1 MKRTPGR
8 RSFQNVAGAFAYLL
22 ATRLAIAAALALT
35 LRLTLLLA
43 LAVLLLLLL
52 LLRTT
57 TITTGC
63 TDHGSGHLGCGVH
76 LYSNARF

>member
-1 MKRTPGR
+1 MMLLPKR
-8 RSFQNVAGAFAYLL
+8 LL

-63 TDHGSGHLGCGVH
+63 TDHGSGHLGGGVH
-76 LYSNARF
+76 LYSNARLLFWTRDSESV